1 MHHSTPSSARRLR
14 ASTATLALLTLAS
27 VAACRDDVT
36 SPKAVTPITLAGPQA
51 AIGLSTTV
59 TLSVRV
65 TDIYGGPANE
75 EKLRIKVFLDG
86 SPTDTVAVRD
96 QHFPD
101 KDPRLG
107 KYQFTVPARDTYK
120 VCVVGSTPTLV
131 ADGFADACK
140 TVLRRGASMDVGAV
154 IAHWRPFVILQ
165 LRNTTGALVGG
176 ATIGW
181 TTTLGT
187 QQTNSDDNNDGSIL
201 SVLPGETTAVY
212 CETTA
217 PPGYQFIDPRCVA
230 LNVTWDQTYFR
241 ALTHELLP
249 KQAPIPR

>member
-1 MHHSTPSSARRLR
+1 MHHSTPSSTRRRR
-14 ASTATLALLTLAS
+14 ASTAALALLTLAS
-27 VAACRDDVT
+27 VAACREEVT
-36 SPKAVTPITLAGPQA
+36 SPKATTPITLAGPQA
-51 AIGLSTTV
+51 AIGLSSTV
-59 TLSVRV
+59 TLTVRV
-65 TDIYGGPANE
+65 TDIRGGPANE
-75 EKLRIKVFLDG
+75 EGLRIKVFLDS
-86 SPTDTVAVRD
+86 SPTDTVPVQD

-101 KDPRLG
+101 KDPGLG
-107 KYQFTVPARDTYK
+107 KYKFTVPSRATYK
-120 VCVVGSTPTLV
+120 VCVVGNTPTLV

-140 TVLRRGASMDVGAV
+140 TVLRRGTSMDVGAV

-165 LRNTTGALVGG
+165 FRNANTVLIGG

-187 QQTNSDDNNDGSIL
+187 QQIDSDGNNDGSIL

-212 CETTA
+212 CEITA
-217 PPGYQFIDPRCVA
+217 PPGYQFVNPQCAA

-241 ALTHELLP
+241 ALNHELLP